1 MKNKDKYDL
10 RKLIFL
16 LHYDVFVVELVY
28 ENEYIAEI
36 SCGKD
41 NPIKAIMEWLERDE
55 END

>member
-10 RKLIFL
+10 RNLIFL
-16 LHYDVFVVELVY
+16 WEYDLHYFICGIEIVY

-41 NPIKAIMEWLERDE
+41 NPIKAIMK
-55 END
+55 